1 MSGKFGSR
9 HSKPILEVPLGK
21 KHLQARKRAKCG
33 QKYVISPQRGLGRA
47 FSDSA
52 IFSAPPKRQS
62 PRERAQFLASF
73 SLSVKR
79 PWQKTRQESEDK
91 KCELKSRYSRA
102 AQWPVRP
109 LVRPFL
115 LGEGRAGPSKKQFG
129 RCRLLLIGWKMLKNH
144 ERRRR
149 RRRLS
154 SKSNTPFHF
163 ENELRNRRFHLG
175 RRDAAERRK
184 SHLKEDS
191 FASLRPIDRPI
202 RPFAEYRSKRCVY
215 LNCDTEKLVLRSLIS
230 RLGN

>member
-1 MSGKFGSR
+1 MNVGKIWFATFETYTRSAIGEETS
-9 HSKPILEVPLGK
+9 SSSEKGEM
-21 KHLQARKRAKCG
+21 RAK
-33 QKYVISPQRGLGRA
+33 VISQRSLGRA

-144 ERRRR
+144 ERYGGDASHQIKGAILDR
-149 RRRLS
+149 
-154 SKSNTPFHF
+154 
-163 ENELRNRRFHLG
+163 ENGLRNRRFHL
-175 RRDAAERRK
+175 RRA
-184 SHLKEDS
+184 
-191 FASLRPIDRPI
+191 
-202 RPFAEYRSKRCVY
+202 
-215 LNCDTEKLVLRSLIS
+215 
-230 RLGN
+230 